1 MSKAIS
7 MVTAISGFYL
17 FPNLLATDLAE
28 RHTIGFTV
36 YVVYIVA
43 ILSFAYYV
51 RKHTQD
57 EIKTAYKRA
66 KKTDS
71 IARFDERMKQL

>member
-1 MSKAIS
+1 MRLLSAL
-7 MVTAISGFYL
+7 TAFVGFYL

-57 EIKTAYKRA
+57 EIKMAYKRA

-71 IARFDERMKQL
+71 IARFEERMKGL

>member
-1 MSKAIS
+1 MKRIIS
-7 MVTAISGFYL
+7 ALTAIAGFYL

-28 RHTIGFTV
+28 RNTIGFAV

-43 ILSFAYYV
+43 ILCFAYYV

-57 EIKTAYKRA
+57 EIKTAYRRA

-71 IARFDERMKQL
+71 IARFEERMKRL

>member
-1 MSKAIS
+1 MKQIFSL
-7 MVTAISGFYL
+7 VTAIAGFYL

-57 EIKTAYKRA
+57 EIKMAYKRA

-71 IARFDERMKQL
+71 IARFEERMKQL